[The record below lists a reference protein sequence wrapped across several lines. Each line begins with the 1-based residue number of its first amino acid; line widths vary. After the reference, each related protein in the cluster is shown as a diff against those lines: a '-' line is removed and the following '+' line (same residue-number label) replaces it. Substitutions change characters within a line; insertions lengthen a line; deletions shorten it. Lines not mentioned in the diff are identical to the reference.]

1 MKKQLQ
7 LSLISIAVASLA
19 LSSAS
24 FAAKEKGEGYKGENY
39 KGEAMAPCPQPLTL
53 NGGFYIGADVGYDMY
68 QAEHEFAAT
77 DVGGVDITDEAD
89 LSASGW
95 AGGLFAGYGMYFN
108 DAWYLGAEVFGAWS
122 GATGDHD
129 INAAAPVAESVTDDA
144 EFSSDGNVGIDV
156 IPGMKINP
164 ATLVYV
170 RLGYNW
176 ADLEGSDTVTVDGA
190 TVVGT
195 DDDDNNNWQGG
206 FHWGVG
212 IESAF
217 YENWSVRAEYTYTSF
232 SDLNNDDDAPAT
244 AFSSNFEGPS
254 DNQFMVGLLYH
265 FA

>member
-19 LSSAS
+19 LSSVS
-24 FAAKEKGEGYKGENY
+24 FANAKGDGYKGENY

-53 NGGFYIGADVGYDMY
+53 NGGFYLGADVGYDMY
-68 QAEHEFAAT
+68 QAEHEFSIDAAPDTFST
-77 DVGGVDITDEAD
+77 DPT
-89 LSASGW
+89 LSSSGW

-108 DAWYLGAEVFGAWS
+108 DVWYLGAEVFGAWS
-122 GATGDHD
+122 GATTTH
-129 INAAAPVAESVTDDA
+129 NVTFATAANTLTNSAKFD
-144 EFSSDGNVGIDV
+144 SDGNVGIDV
-156 IPGMKINP
+156 IPGMKLNP
-164 ATLVYV
+164 ATLAYV

-176 ADLEGSDTVTVDGA
+176 ADLQAQDNVTLNGVPVGSA
-190 TVVGT
+190 
-195 DDDDNNNWQGG
+195 NNSDWEGG

-232 SDLNNDDDAPAT
+232 SNLNNDT
-244 AFSSNFEGPS
+244 SVYSSTFEGPS

-265 FA
+265 FV

>member
-19 LSSAS
+19 LSSVS
-24 FAAKEKGEGYKGENY
+24 FAAKGEGYKGENY

-53 NGGFYIGADVGYDMY
+53 NGGFYLGADVGYDMY
-68 QAEHEFAAT
+68 QAKHDFTVTAPGGAVFTT
-77 DVGGVDITDEAD
+77 DPTI
-89 LSASGW
+89 SASGW

-122 GATGDHD
+122 GASVNHTTSY
-129 INAAAPVAESVTDDA
+129 APVGGVTTTSNTAKFD
-144 EFSSDGNVGIDV
+144 SNGNVGVDV
-156 IPGMKINP
+156 IPGMKLNP
-164 ATLVYV
+164 ATLAYV

-176 ADLEGSDTVTVDGA
+176 ADLEAQDNVVIAGAPAGSS
-190 TVVGT
+190 
-195 DDDDNNNWQGG
+195 NNNSDWQGG

-232 SDLNNDDDAPAT
+232 DNLNNSTAT
-244 AFSSNFEGPS
+244 YSSTFKNPS

-265 FA
+265 FV

>member
-24 FAAKEKGEGYKGENY
+24 FAANAKGDGYKGENY

-68 QAEHEFAAT
+68 QAEHEFSAT
-77 DVGGVDITDEAD
+77 NGVNVSDNPT

-108 DAWYLGAEVFGAWS
+108 DAWYLGAEVFGNWS
-122 GATGDHD
+122 GADTSHTLSTNSTATTTLGI
-129 INAAAPVAESVTDDA
+129 INNA
-144 EFSSDGNVGIDV
+144 EFSSSGNVGVDV
-156 IPGMKINP
+156 IPGMKLNP
-164 ATLVYV
+164 ATLAYV

-176 ADLEGSDTVTVDGA
+176 ADLEGQNTVTVDGTA
-190 TVVGT
+190 LPKTT
-195 DDDDNNNWQGG
+195 DSDWEGG

-212 IESAF
+212 I
-217 YENWSVRAEYTYTSF
+217 
-232 SDLNNDDDAPAT
+232 
-244 AFSSNFEGPS
+244 
-254 DNQFMVGLLYH
+254 
-265 FA
+265 